1 MNGKR
6 RIAVLFL
13 LFGTLL
19 VSLVL
24 SAQASAS
31 PVSDKKARLRE
42 VQAKLQVVYRQAD
55 TAVEKYDEA
64 NSRLSAVTQQMT
76 QNAHFLKV
84 TEYNLSIANQ
94 ELSSRAQNIYKSR
107 DVGVI
112 DVLFS
117 SNSFDDLVT
126 QLDVMQRLGDND
138 ADTVR
143 SIAAYKQDIKDRR
156 VTLNADKTEA
166 TKLVR
171 ARGAQKEQVLALKGK
186 LEHMTAGLKSE
197 INRAEQ
203 AAAAAAKARAQ
214 AAASASASGGGS
226 GAGSIPDPG
235 GTGRSAVVA
244 IAQRYLGVPYVY
256 GGESPSGF
264 DCSGLAQ
271 YCYAQAGVSI
281 PRTATDQ
288 QHASTEVPLSALQ
301 PGDLVFYG
309 GPGFSYHVAIYVGN
323 GSTIEAP
330 YTGAD
335 VRYGSVGSAWIGGRF

>member
-1 MNGKR
+1 MSERQTANR
-6 RIAVLFL
+6 SPVHPLRYSPRLPRSLRPSLRITRVRQE
-13 LFGTLL
+13 GTLAK
-19 VSLVL
+19 SRP
-24 SAQASAS
+24 SSRS
-31 PVSDKKARLRE
+31 SIARR
-42 VQAKLQVVYRQAD
+42 D
-55 TAVEKYDEA
+55 IAVEKYDEA
-64 NSRLSAVTQQMT
+64 NSRLSAVQQQIA
-76 QNAHFLKV
+76 QNARFLKV
-84 TEYNLSIANQ
+84 TEYNLSIANE
-94 ELSSRAQNIYKSR
+94 ELASRAQNIYKSR

-117 SNSFDDLVT
+117 SNSFEDLVT
-126 QLDVMQRLGDND
+126 QLDVMQRLGDSD

-143 SIAAYKQDIKDRR
+143 SIAAYRQDIKDRR
-156 VTLNADKTEA
+156 VTLNADRAEA
-166 TKLVR
+166 TKLVGQR
-171 ARGAQKEQVLALKGK
+171 TAQKNQVLALKGK
-186 LEHMTAGLKSE
+186 LEHVTAGLKSE
-197 INRAEQ
+197 INRAQQ
-203 AAAAAAKARAQ
+203 AAAAAAKARAE
-214 AAASASASGGGS
+214 AAANTGGSSGG
-226 GAGSIPDPG
+226 GSIPDPG

-271 YCYAQAGVSI
+271 FCYAQAGISI

-288 QHASTEVPLSALQ
+288 QHASTEVPLNALQ

-330 YTGAD
+330 YTGAV

>member
-64 NSRLSAVTQQMT
+64 NSRLSAVTQQIA

-84 TEYNLSIANQ
+84 TEYNLSIADQ

-126 QLDVMQRLGDND
+126 QLDVMQRLGNND

-156 VTLNADKTEA
+156 VTLNADKDRGDQAGPRTRCAE
-166 TKLVR
+166 R
-171 ARGAQKEQVLALKGK
+171 ASARPE
-186 LEHMTAGLKSE
+186 
-197 INRAEQ
+197 EQ
-203 AAAAAAKARAQ
+203 ARAHDGRAQ
-214 AAASASASGGGS
+214 ERDQPRRAGG
-226 GAGSIPDPG
+226 
-235 GTGRSAVVA
+235 R
-244 IAQRYLGVPYVY
+244 R
-256 GGESPSGF
+256 GGEG
-264 DCSGLAQ
+264 
-271 YCYAQAGVSI
+271 
-281 PRTATDQ
+281 PR
-288 QHASTEVPLSALQ
+288 ASRRQ
-301 PGDLVFYG
+301 
-309 GPGFSYHVAIYVGN
+309 
-323 GSTIEAP
+323 
-330 YTGAD
+330 
-335 VRYGSVGSAWIGGRF
+335 R

>member
-31 PVSDKKARLRE
+31 PVSEKARLRE

-64 NSRLSAVTQQMT
+64 NSRLSAVTQQIT

-84 TEYNLSIANQ
+84 TEYNLSIADQ

-126 QLDVMQRLGDND
+126 QLDVMQRLG
-138 ADTVR
+138 TTTPTR
-143 SIAAYKQDIKDRR
+143 SDLSPP
-156 VTLNADKTEA
+156 TSKTSK
-166 TKLVR
+166 T
-171 ARGAQKEQVLALKGK
+171 
-186 LEHMTAGLKSE
+186 
-197 INRAEQ
+197 
-203 AAAAAAKARAQ
+203 
-214 AAASASASGGGS
+214 AASRSTPTRPRRPSWSAH
-226 GAGSIPDPG
+226 
-235 GTGRSAVVA
+235 AV
-244 IAQRYLGVPYVY
+244 RRKNKC
-256 GGESPSGF
+256 SP
-264 DCSGLAQ
+264 
-271 YCYAQAGVSI
+271 
-281 PRTATDQ
+281 
-288 QHASTEVPLSALQ
+288 
-301 PGDLVFYG
+301 
-309 GPGFSYHVAIYVGN
+309 
-323 GSTIEAP
+323 
-330 YTGAD
+330 
-335 VRYGSVGSAWIGGRF
+335 